1 MQTSLRL
8 VAWFAANTLAVA
20 AYAQATTSYENGP
33 DGITYRVTKQ
43 VVQRS
48 IPTTEYQTREQK
60 LYRPQ
65 MRTEYQSYQQT
76 YLTPVTEY
84 HWVPRLRGRWNPF
97 MPPYWAHGLTPTTR
111 WEARPATVQVPVA
124 RTEWV
129 EETRTTQIP
138 VTTYR
143 TVPEEY
149 TSRVAVSAGPVGG
162 ATTSLASQPIGSQQ
176 LQSDPPREPSPW
188 TDRSGGAAYRR

>member
-1 MQTSLRL
+1 MKKALC
-8 VAWFAANTLAVA
+8 TLAWYA
-20 AYAQATTSYENGP
+20 ATSFATLHAQESTSYENGP
-33 DGITYRVTKQ
+33 DGVTYKVTKQ
-43 VVQRS
+43 VVHRS

-60 LYRPQ
+60 LYHPQ
-65 MRTEYQSYQQT
+65 VRTEYQSYQQT

-84 HWVPRLRGRWNPF
+84 QWVPRLYGRWNPF
-97 MPPYWAHGLTPTTR
+97 IAPYWAHELAPTTR

-129 EETRTTQIP
+129 EETRTTQVP

-149 TSRVAVSAGPVGG
+149 TSRVAVSATPSD
-162 ATTSLASQPIGSQQ
+162 AASSSIVSRPIGSQQ
-176 LQSDPPREPSPW
+176 LQSDPPREASPW
-188 TDRSGGAAYRR
+188 SGGAAYRR

>member
-1 MQTSLRL
+1 MKKALSTL
-8 VAWFAANTLAVA
+8 VCFAATTVA
-20 AYAQATTSYENGP
+20 AAQAQQSTSYENGA
-33 DGITYRVTKQ
+33 DGVTYRVTKQ

-48 IPTTEYQTREQK
+48 IPTTEIQTREQK
-60 LYRPQ
+60 LYHPQ
-65 MRTEYQSYQQT
+65 VRTEYQSYQQT

-84 HWVPRLRGRWNPF
+84 QWVPRMHGRWNPF
-97 MPPYWAHGLTPTTR
+97 IAPYWAHELAPTTR
-111 WEARPATVQVPVA
+111 WEARPTTVHVPVA

-129 EETRTTQIP
+129 EETRTTQVP

-149 TSRVAVSAGPVGG
+149 TSRVAVSVAPGDS
-162 ATTSLASQPIGSQQ
+162 ALANRPIGSQQ

-188 TDRSGGAAYRR
+188 TDRSSGADYRR